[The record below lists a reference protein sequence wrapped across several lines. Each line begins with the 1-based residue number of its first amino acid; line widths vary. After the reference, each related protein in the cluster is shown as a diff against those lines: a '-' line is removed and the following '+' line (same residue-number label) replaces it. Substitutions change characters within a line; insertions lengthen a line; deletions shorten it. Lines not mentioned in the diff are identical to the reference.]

1 MAIYGVLTK
10 TVVTATIVAATSRRK
25 AEISA
30 IFEDTR
36 LKHTAAN
43 MKSVGIDRR
52 LLILCLCFQ
61 KAEGEVHIECSY
73 GTLL

>member
-1 MAIYGVLTK
+1 MLTK
-10 TVVTATIVAATSRRK
+10 AVVTATMIAATSRRK

-43 MKSVGIDRR
+43 VKSGGNRQEAIDT
-52 LLILCLCFQ
+52 LYVSP
-61 KAEGEVHIECSY
+61 EGGGGDTY
-73 GTLL
+73 